1 MAKRYDRNKS
11 KLFATRLFV
20 VRKAKR
26 KLEFVCILA
35 LVTVIAAFTSG
46 EIPKE
51 GDVREAEA
59 RELWE
64 KLYKK
69 GTDYI
74 YLGKPERAVEPLS
87 EAAKIAVNFPAGDR
101 NLAETYD
108 DLAQAYFRMK
118 EYQKAEAAQG
128 KAVAALVLAEGPDAR
143 DLSIFVERFG
153 FATHQSINPEGFPA
167 YTLVGTHTPYDG
179 ERFERERETLI
190 VRYRDRGDLQAVE
203 FLESL

>member
-1 MAKRYDRNKS
+1 MVKKTKRS
-11 KLFATRLFV
+11 
-20 VRKAKR
+20 
-26 KLEFVCILA
+26 LEFICILA
-35 LVTVIAAFTSG
+35 LVTIVAAFTSG
-46 EIPKE
+46 KMPEEADIRK
-51 GDVREAEA
+51 AEA
-59 RELWE
+59 RERWE

-87 EAAKIAVNFPAGDR
+87 EAAKIAVDFPAGDR
-101 NLAETYD
+101 CLAETYD

-118 EYQKAEAAQG
+118 DYEEAEAAQG
-128 KAVAALVLAEGPDAR
+128 KAVAALVLAKGPDAR

-153 FATHQSINPEGFPA
+153 FATHQSINPESFPA

-179 ERFERERETLI
+179 ERFEKERETLV